1 MMMAAQM
8 LESDFATLPDLV
20 RAHAAE
26 RPDAVAAADAVRR
39 LSWSELDQL
48 TDRTRRDCSRTALR
62 KATAPRSRGSDS
74 VEQMAVIIG
83 TLRAG
88 GVAGLVTNS
97 ATGEQMAAMIADTG
111 ARHLF
116 LDSAAKASLEG
127 QVITASDL
135 IAMDG
140 SGAGTPLDAWLSLAG
155 AKPTPVEI
163 RPEDGFNIIYSSGTT
178 GTPKGIVQ
186 SHQMRWQHIMRGAA
200 RLRPTMR

>member
-1 MMMAAQM
+1 MTSIEM
-8 LESDFATLPDLV
+8 LDGDFATLPDLV

-26 RPDAVAAADAVRR
+26 RPDAVAAADPLRR

-48 TDRTRRDCSRTALR
+48 TDRIAARLQQDGFAKGDRTAIAGLN
-62 KATAPRSRGSDS
+62 S
-74 VEQMAVIIG
+74 VEQRAVILG

-116 LDSAAKASLEG
+116 LDSAAKASLAG

-135 IAMDG
+135 VAMDG
-140 SGAGTPLDAWLSLAG
+140 SDAGTPLEAWLSLAG
-155 AKPTPVEI
+155 VKPTPVEI
-163 RPEDGFNIIYSSGTT
+163 LPEDGFNIIYSSGTT

-186 SHQMRWQHIMRGAA
+186 DRKSTRLNSSHKC
-200 RLRPTMR
+200 